1 MKVVIIGA
9 GVIGLSCA
17 WYASKKGFEVTV
29 LDSGDGTDNCS
40 WGNAGYISPS
50 HFVPLASPGIVA
62 QGLRWMLSPTSP
74 FYIRLKADAALARWC
89 WTFYR
94 KANATVV
101 ARNAPH
107 LNQLLGLSRQ
117 LIEDIARELPVSVG
131 LQTKGCLMLYKKETT
146 GHHEAELARE
156 ARMLGWSAEVLSAAE
171 VQAMEPDVRV
181 DVLGGVYFPQDA
193 HLHPGSLMQALRQDL
208 VAGGVTFLSSN
219 EVTGFDISKGKVEA
233 VNTGESRLT
242 CDAVVLATGSR
253 LAHLAAGLGLS
264 LLVQPGKG
272 YSMTFGD
279 QKSRLY
285 HPAILVDD
293 RVAMTPLG
301 ADLRVG
307 GTMELGND
315 DGSINM
321 RRVRPIVQAAN
332 TYYPELYL
340 SVPGPEDVWHGLRPC
355 TPDGL
360 PYLGKVPHLQNAV
373 VAGGHAMIGISMAAG
388 TGLLV
393 SQMLAGEKTEI
404 PVDGFRVDRF

>member
-1 MKVVIIGA
+1 MKVIIVGG

-29 LDSGDGTDNCS
+29 LDSGDGMVNCS

-50 HFVPLASPGIVA
+50 HFIPLASPGIVA

-89 WTFYR
+89 WSFYR
-94 KANATVV
+94 KANAKDV

-107 LNQLLGLSRQ
+107 LNQLLGLSRR
-117 LIEDIARELPVSVG
+117 LVEDLAQQLPVSVG
-131 LQTKGCLMLYKKETT
+131 LQTKGCLMLYKKEST
-146 GHHEAELARE
+146 GRHEAELAHE
-156 ARMLGWSAEVLSAAE
+156 ARALGWSAEVLTAAE

-193 HLHPGSLMQALRQDL
+193 HLHPGSLMRALRQDL

-219 EVTGFDISKGKVEA
+219 EVTGFDVSGDRVEA
-233 VNTGESRLT
+233 VKTRESRLT
-242 CDAVVLATGSR
+242 CDAVVLATGSQ
-253 LAHLAAGLGLS
+253 LAQLAAGLGLS

-279 QKSRLY
+279 QKRSLQ

-301 ADLRVG
+301 TDLRVG
-307 GTMELGND
+307 GTMELGNA
-315 DGSINM
+315 DGTINM
-321 RRVRPIVQAAN
+321 RRVRPIVEAAN
-332 TYYPELYL
+332 TYYPDLQL
-340 SVPGPEDVWHGLRPC
+340 LVPKPEQVWYGLRPC

-360 PYLGKVPHLQNAV
+360 PYLGKVPHLRNAV

-404 PVDGFRVDRF
+404 PVEGFRVDRF